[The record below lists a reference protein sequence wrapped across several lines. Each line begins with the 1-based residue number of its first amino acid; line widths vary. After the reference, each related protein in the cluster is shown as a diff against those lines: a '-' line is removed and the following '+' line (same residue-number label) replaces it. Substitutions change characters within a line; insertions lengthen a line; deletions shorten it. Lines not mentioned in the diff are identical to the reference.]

1 MDFENKTVIITG
13 GASGLGFLSGK
24 CFSKEGANIVL
35 VDINKDAL
43 DEKVNEIKAAGGN
56 KCCCR
61 CQKL

>member
-43 DEKVNEIKAAGGN
+43 DEKVK
-56 KCCCR
+56 
-61 CQKL
+61 